1 MEEAP
6 QDTGESLE
14 EHTKTIRIVWDSPE
28 ELNTIYANNLA
39 VSHAGNEFYLVF
51 GELPMPLELGYDRM
65 PDEVKVIPRVRIAVS
80 KETMGGILEVLQDNY
95 EKYKG
100 SE

>member
-1 MEEAP
+1 MEQPP
-6 QDTGESLE
+6 QETGATPE
-14 EHTKTIRIVWDSPE
+14 EPTKTVRVVWESPAG
-28 ELNTIYANNLA
+28 LNTIYANNLV

-51 GELPMPLELGYDRM
+51 GELPTPLELGYDRM

-80 KETMGGILEVLQDNY
+80 KETMGGIVEVLRDNY
-95 EKYKG
+95 ERYKG